1 MIGLVAQ
8 AAPSALPSLWELVKS
23 GGPLMW
29 PLGLCS
35 LVALALAFERWLAL
49 RETRLGGERLARDV
63 HSALRSGGAPAA
75 RTLIESR
82 STPLSRILDV
92 ALRSHPSG
100 DARERAVED
109 VATAEVRELSAKL
122 KPLHMVYIVAPLLG
136 LLGTVW
142 GLIEAFAVVATQNAL
157 GRPEMLASGVY
168 QALVTTAAGLAIAIP
183 TLVVYQHLRG
193 RVERFARKTEGFY
206 AALENDLELAAHAHP

>member
-1 MIGLVAQ
+1 MIGFMAQ
-8 AAPSALPSLWELVKS
+8 ATPQALPSLWELVKS

-49 RETRLGGERLARDV
+49 REARLGGERLARDV
-63 HSALRSGGAPAA
+63 HSALRAGGAPAA
-75 RTLIESR
+75 RTLIEGR
-82 STPLSRILDV
+82 ATPLSRILDV
-92 ALRSHPSG
+92 ALRPHANG
-100 DARERAVED
+100 EARERAVED

-122 KPLHMVYIVAPLLG
+122 KPLHMVYIIAPLLG

-183 TLVVYQHLRG
+183 TLVAYQHLRG

-206 AALENDLELAAHAHP
+206 AALENELELATHARA